1 MRVQSSYP
9 HVQVALTIP
18 LACLV
23 RDGSDKMLLGA
34 SARTV
39 HAACFLSPP
48 VATRAAGFS
57 FLRSDFQSL
66 TESNIKKKNAKC
78 VLAFL
83 AGIYASWR
91 ARCALARGSA
101 FFCGRT
107 SFFFFALSA
116 IHLPQCVAS
125 CLTQGGGPPFFRPRR
140 RAPPPSSPESRK
152 IPLISRIPLFGG
164 RTFRDSEDDGM
175 SVFSERARA
184 LWRSDIPKS
193 PQLPRLRTGLCGY
206 PISDARQS
214 CPDIRPREFF
224 RDIRFFSR
232 RRTFRDS
239 ERNKKT
245 VRQSDDSWAPFWW
258 FRVAQ
263 GQPVRDSE
271 RNQFCRCY
279 RFRPSGGAGGGGGGT
294 GEKKK

>member
-39 HAACFLSPP
+39 HAASFLSPP

-78 VLAFL
+78 VLALL

-107 SFFFFALSA
+107 SFFFLLF
-116 IHLPQCVAS
+116 LP
-125 CLTQGGGPPFFRPRR
+125 F
-140 RAPPPSSPESRK
+140 
-152 IPLISRIPLFGG
+152 ISR
-164 RTFRDSEDDGM
+164 S
-175 SVFSERARA
+175 A
-184 LWRSDIPKS
+184 
-193 PQLPRLRTGLCGY
+193 
-206 PISDARQS
+206 
-214 CPDIRPREFF
+214 
-224 RDIRFFSR
+224 SR
-232 RRTFRDS
+232 R
-239 ERNKKT
+239 
-245 VRQSDDSWAPFWW
+245 V
-258 FRVAQ
+258 
-263 GQPVRDSE
+263 
-271 RNQFCRCY
+271 
-279 RFRPSGGAGGGGGGT
+279 
-294 GEKKK
+294 